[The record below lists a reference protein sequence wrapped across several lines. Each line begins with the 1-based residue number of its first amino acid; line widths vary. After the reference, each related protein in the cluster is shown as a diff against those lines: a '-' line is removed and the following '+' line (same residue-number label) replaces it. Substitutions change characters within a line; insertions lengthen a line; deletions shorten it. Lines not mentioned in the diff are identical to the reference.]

1 MFVLEN
7 LGADV
12 SAGAPTAVWGD
23 LHDLYLCV

>member
-1 MFVLEN
+1 MLVLEN

-12 SAGAPTAVWGD
+12 SAGAPTAKWGD

>member
-12 SAGAPTAVWGD
+12 SASAVAAKWGH